1 MGKDFRDGFRSYVRT
16 EVPANNRKGR
26 RVVYVYHGQMYHFAM
41 TAHAFRAL
49 KAELF
54 VLSLIWAAVQV
65 GVLCLPVP
73 SNGTNLVTI
82 PAFLALAAAAYV
94 VSCTRA
100 IVEQAELNAAEYDR
114 MTALLKE
121 STRLEQEYHHQLMDF
136 MKQYEQQ
143 QRTRL
148 NSLLDAFAYLADDDT
163 NYERAVYAILKYADQ
178 TGLALQHRDFDAFRA
193 AMCSEEEFVLR

>member
-26 RVVYVYHGQMYHFAM
+26 RMVYVYHGQMYHFAM

-54 VLSLIWAAVQV
+54 VPSLIWAAVQV

-94 VSCTRA
+94 VY
-100 IVEQAELNAAEYDR
+100 NALSFLTTKQDAP
-114 MTALLKE
+114 AW
-121 STRLEQEYHHQLMDF
+121 EYHAVNRALSGGTVVAMGLLAVALALHIGSQLFLVRVFVPLELVAMGG
-136 MKQYEQQ
+136 Y
-143 QRTRL
+143 
-148 NSLLDAFAYLADDDT
+148 LLCGTLAFWMRRQWRKVQVTSYHTD
-163 NYERAVYAILKYADQ
+163 ERAQ
-178 TGLALQHRDFDAFRA
+178 A
-193 AMCSEEEFVLR
+193 APHKAS

>member
-94 VSCTRA
+94 VY
-100 IVEQAELNAAEYDR
+100 NALSFLTTKQDAP
-114 MTALLKE
+114 AW
-121 STRLEQEYHHQLMDF
+121 EYHAVNRRFILAASCF
-136 MKQYEQQ
+136 WCAFLC
-143 QRTRL
+143 RW
-148 NSLLDAFAYLADDDT
+148 SLWLWA
-163 NYERAVYAILKYADQ
+163 AI
-178 TGLALQHRDFDAFRA
+178 FCA
-193 AMCSEEEFVLR
+193 ARWHFGCAANGGRCR

>member
-65 GVLCLPVP
+65 GAAPACAKQRHQPCDDSGISGPCGSSLCGV
-73 SNGTNLVTI
+73 
-82 PAFLALAAAAYV
+82 
-94 VSCTRA
+94 
-100 IVEQAELNAAEYDR
+100 
-114 MTALLKE
+114 
-121 STRLEQEYHHQLMDF
+121 
-136 MKQYEQQ
+136 
-143 QRTRL
+143 
-148 NSLLDAFAYLADDDT
+148 
-163 NYERAVYAILKYADQ
+163 
-178 TGLALQHRDFDAFRA
+178 
-193 AMCSEEEFVLR
+193 